1 MNILVIGGTRF
12 FGIHTVNALLEKGHK
27 VTLATRGNTNNIF
40 CDRVE
45 YITIERTN
53 AESDFTGE
61 INGSSSGTI
70 SLREMIEYVENKCDV
85 KAIVSQDGDK
95 APYNNE
101 VEYSI
106 NTDLAGSIGYKFS
119 NLNDWIYDLID
130 YYIDSIRQR

>member
-40 CDRVE
+40 GDRVE

-70 SLREMIEYVENKCDV
+70 SLREMIEYVENKCGV